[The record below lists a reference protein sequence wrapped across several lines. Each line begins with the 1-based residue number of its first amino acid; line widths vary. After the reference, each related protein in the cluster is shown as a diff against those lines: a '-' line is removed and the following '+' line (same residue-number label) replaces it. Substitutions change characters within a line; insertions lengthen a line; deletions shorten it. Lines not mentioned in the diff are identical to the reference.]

1 METSPPLVVNA
12 GVGVHGINTAVD
24 VFRLPGLW
32 QLHLYGY
39 SAAFAADGHRY
50 ELRPGT
56 VSLVPP
62 GTTVEFRYRG
72 RSEHL
77 YVHFAMPGRRAPFVG
92 DAGPALPILRE
103 LLLDAIAAF
112 PTSPERSAAAVWAAL
127 WRVSDL
133 ADAAATT
140 TLRNPV
146 VAAVI
151 RRIEERLAE
160 PLVVAELARVAGV
173 SHNHLTRLFHEHVG
187 DTVVGY
193 IASRRMARALH
204 LLQASTLSVTAIA
217 AAVGMPDLQAFNK
230 ACRKTYGASPRA
242 LRQGS
247 QGHQKRPG
255 ALTKQKRTPTN
266 QRWHSP

>member
-1 METSPPLVVNA
+1 MVANA
-12 GVGVHGINTAVD
+12 GVGVHGINTARD
-24 VFRLPGLW
+24 VFRLPDLW

-39 SAAFAADGHRY
+39 HASFAADGRWHD
-50 ELRPGT
+50 LRPGV

-77 YVHFAMPGRRAPFVG
+77 YVHFAMGGHRDPFVG
-92 DAGPALPILRE
+92 DAGASLPILRE
-103 LLLDAIAAF
+103 LLLDAVAAF
-112 PTSPERSAAAVWAAL
+112 PTSPGRSAASVWAAV

-133 ADAAATT
+133 ADASDAP
-140 TLRNPV
+140 RSPV
-146 VAAVI
+146 VAAVV
-151 RRIEERLAE
+151 RRIEEHLAE

-173 SHNHLTRLFHEHVG
+173 SHNQLTRLFHEHVG

-217 AAVGMPDLQAFNK
+217 AAVGIPDLQAFNK
-230 ACRKTYGASPRA
+230 ACRKAFGASPRA
-242 LRQGS
+242 LRG
-247 QGHQKRPG
+247 R
-255 ALTKQKRTPTN
+255 
-266 QRWHSP
+266 

>member
-1 METSPPLVVNA
+1 MLTTESAAGPPLVANA

-24 VFRLPGLW
+24 VFRLPDLW

-39 SAAFAADGHRY
+39 SAAFAVDGRWH

-77 YVHFAMPGRRAPFVG
+77 YVHFAMPGRRDPLVGNAFVG
-92 DAGPALPILRE
+92 DAGSALPVLRE
-103 LLLDAIAAF
+103 LLLDAVAAF
-112 PTSPERSAAAVWAAL
+112 PTSPSRSAAAVWAAL

-133 ADAAATT
+133 ADADADALTT
-140 TLRNPV
+140 APGNPV
-146 VAAVI
+146 VAAVV

-160 PLVVAELARVAGV
+160 PLVVAELARIAGV
-173 SHNHLTRLFHEHVG
+173 SHNQLTRLFHEHVG

-204 LLQASTLSVTAIA
+204 LLRASTLSVTAIA
-217 AAVGMPDLQAFNK
+217 AAVGIPDLQAFNK
-230 ACRKTYGASPRA
+230 ACRRAFGASPRA
-242 LRQGS
+242 LRLG
-247 QGHQKRPG
+247 R
-255 ALTKQKRTPTN
+255 
-266 QRWHSP
+266 

>member
-1 METSPPLVVNA
+1 MQLTGPPLVANA

-24 VFRLPGLW
+24 VFRLPDLW
-32 QLHLYGY
+32 QLHLYSY
-39 SAAFAADGHRY
+39 SAAFAADGVWHD
-50 ELRPGT
+50 LRPGT

-77 YVHFAMPGRRAPFVG
+77 YVHFAMDGRRDPFVA
-92 DAGPALPILRE
+92 DTGPALPVLRE
-103 LLLDAIAAF
+103 LLLDAVAAF
-112 PTSPERSAAAVWAAL
+112 PTSPNRSAAAVWAAL

-133 ADAAATT
+133 ADLADHPDADGAPPP
-140 TLRNPV
+140 NPV

-151 RRIEERLAE
+151 RRIENHLAE

-173 SHNHLTRLFHEHVG
+173 SHNQLTRLFHQHVG

-204 LLQASTLSVTAIA
+204 LLQASTLSITAIA
-217 AAVGMPDLQAFNK
+217 TTVGIPDLQAFNK
-230 ACRKTYGASPRA
+230 ACRKAFGASPRA
-242 LRQGS
+242 LRG
-247 QGHQKRPG
+247 R
-255 ALTKQKRTPTN
+255 
-266 QRWHSP
+266 

>member
-1 METSPPLVVNA
+1 MEITKPPLVVNA

-24 VFRLPGLW
+24 VFRLPDLW
-32 QLHLYGY
+32 QLHLYSY
-39 SAAFAADGHRY
+39 SASFAADGVHFD
-50 ELRPGT
+50 LRPGT
-56 VSLVPP
+56 VSLVAP

-77 YVHFAMPGRRAPFVG
+77 YVHFAMDGRRAPFVG
-92 DAGPALPILRE
+92 DAGTALPILRE
-103 LLLDAIAAF
+103 LLLDAVAAF
-112 PTSPERSAAAVWAAL
+112 PTAPTRSTAAVWAAL

-133 ADAAATT
+133 ADAAAATPP
-140 TLRNPV
+140 NPV

-160 PLVVAELARVAGV
+160 PLVVAELARIAGV
-173 SHNHLTRLFHEHVG
+173 SHNQLTRLFHEHVG

-217 AAVGMPDLQAFNK
+217 ASVGIPDLQAFNK
-230 ACRKTYGASPRA
+230 TCRKAFGASPRA
-242 LRQGS
+242 LRQSPTS
-247 QGHQKRPG
+247 QRSRNP
-255 ALTKQKRTPTN
+255 
-266 QRWHSP
+266 

>member
-1 METSPPLVVNA
+1 MEFVKPPLVANA

-24 VFRLPGLW
+24 VFRLPDLW
-32 QLHLYGY
+32 QLHLYSY
-39 SAAFAADGHRY
+39 SAAFAADGIWHD
-50 ELRPGT
+50 LRPGT

-77 YVHFAMPGRRAPFVG
+77 YVHFAMDGRREPFVA
-92 DAGPALPILRE
+92 DAGPALPVLRE
-103 LLLDAIAAF
+103 LLLDAVAAF
-112 PTSPERSAAAVWAAL
+112 PTSPSRSAAAVWAAL

-133 ADAAATT
+133 ADPTGANGAAPP
-140 TLRNPV
+140 NPV

-151 RRIEERLAE
+151 RRIENHLAE

-173 SHNHLTRLFHEHVG
+173 SHNQLTRLFQQHVG

-204 LLQASTLSVTAIA
+204 LLQASTLSITAIA
-217 AAVGMPDLQAFNK
+217 TTVGIPDLQAFNK
-230 ACRKTYGASPRA
+230 ACRKAFGASPRA
-242 LRQGS
+242 LRG
-247 QGHQKRPG
+247 R
-255 ALTKQKRTPTN
+255 
-266 QRWHSP
+266 

>member
-1 METSPPLVVNA
+1 MQLTGPPLVANA

-24 VFRLPGLW
+24 VFRLPDLW
-32 QLHLYGY
+32 QLHLYSY
-39 SAAFAADGHRY
+39 SAAFAADGVWHD
-50 ELRPGT
+50 LRPGT

-77 YVHFAMPGRRAPFVG
+77 YVHFAMDGRRDPFVA
-92 DAGPALPILRE
+92 DAGPALPVLRE
-103 LLLDAIAAF
+103 LLLDAVAAF
-112 PTSPERSAAAVWAAL
+112 PTSPNRSAAAVWAAL

-133 ADAAATT
+133 ADLADHPDSDANGAPPP
-140 TLRNPV
+140 NPV

-151 RRIEERLAE
+151 RSIENHLAE

-173 SHNHLTRLFHEHVG
+173 SHNQLTRLFHQHVG

-204 LLQASTLSVTAIA
+204 LLQASTLSITAIA
-217 AAVGMPDLQAFNK
+217 TTVGIPDLQAFNK
-230 ACRKTYGASPRA
+230 ACRKAFGASPRA
-242 LRQGS
+242 LRG
-247 QGHQKRPG
+247 R
-255 ALTKQKRTPTN
+255 
-266 QRWHSP
+266 

>member
-1 METSPPLVVNA
+1 MELQTPPLVANA

-24 VFRLPGLW
+24 VFRLPDLW
-32 QLHLYGY
+32 QLHLYSY
-39 SAAFAADGHRY
+39 SAAFAADGAWY
-50 ELRPGT
+50 DLRPGT

-77 YVHFAMPGRRAPFVG
+77 YVHFALNGCRQREPFVG
-92 DAGPALPILRE
+92 DTGPALPVLRE
-103 LLLDAIAAF
+103 LLLDAVAAF

-133 ADAAATT
+133 ADANGAAPP
-140 TLRNPV
+140 NPV

-151 RRIEERLAE
+151 RRIEAHLAE
-160 PLVVAELARVAGV
+160 PLVVAELARIAGV
-173 SHNHLTRLFHEHVG
+173 SHNQLTRLFRQHVG

-217 AAVGMPDLQAFNK
+217 TTVGIPDLQAFNK
-230 ACRKTYGASPRA
+230 ACRKAFGASPRA
-242 LRQGS
+242 LRG
-247 QGHQKRPG
+247 R
-255 ALTKQKRTPTN
+255 
-266 QRWHSP
+266 

>member
-1 METSPPLVVNA
+1 MLLETEIRIAEPPLIANA
-12 GVGVHGINTAVD
+12 GVGVHGINTARD
-24 VFRLPGLW
+24 VFRLPDLW
-32 QLHLYGY
+32 QLHLYSY
-39 SAAFAADGHRY
+39 NAAFAADGLWY
-50 ELRPGT
+50 DLRPGV

-77 YVHFAMPGRRAPFVG
+77 YVHFEMAGYRDPFVG
-92 DAGPALPILRE
+92 DAGSVLPVLRE
-103 LLLDAIAAF
+103 LLLDAVASF
-112 PTSPERSAAAVWAAL
+112 PTAPQRSAASVWTAL

-133 ADAAATT
+133 ADAMAAP
-140 TLRNPV
+140 RNPV

-160 PLVVAELARVAGV
+160 PLAVAELARVAGV
-173 SHNHLTRLFHEHVG
+173 SHNQLTRLFHQHVG

-217 AAVGMPDLQAFNK
+217 AAVGIPDLQAFNK
-230 ACRKTYGASPRA
+230 ACRKAFGASPRA
-242 LRQGS
+242 LRA
-247 QGHQKRPG
+247 R
-255 ALTKQKRTPTN
+255 
-266 QRWHSP
+266 

>member
-1 METSPPLVVNA
+1 MGLSTTELAAGPPLVVSA

-24 VFRLPGLW
+24 VFRLPDLW

-39 SAAFAADGHRY
+39 SAAFAADGRWHD
-50 ELRPGT
+50 LRPGS

-77 YVHFAMPGRRAPFVG
+77 YVHFAMPGQHDALAGNAFVGKAFVG
-92 DAGPALPILRE
+92 DAGSALPVLRE
-103 LLLDAIAAF
+103 LLLDTVAAF
-112 PTSPERSAAAVWAAL
+112 PTSRSRSAAAVWAAL

-133 ADAAATT
+133 ADADALTST
-140 TLRNPV
+140 PRNPV
-146 VAAVI
+146 VAAVV

-160 PLVVAELARVAGV
+160 PLVVAELARIAGV
-173 SHNHLTRLFHEHVG
+173 SHNQLTRLFHEHVG

-204 LLQASTLSVTAIA
+204 LLRASTLSVTAIA
-217 AAVGMPDLQAFNK
+217 AAVGIPDLQAFNK
-230 ACRKTYGASPRA
+230 ACRRAFGASPRA
-242 LRQGS
+242 LRLGQ
-247 QGHQKRPG
+247 
-255 ALTKQKRTPTN
+255 
-266 QRWHSP
+266 